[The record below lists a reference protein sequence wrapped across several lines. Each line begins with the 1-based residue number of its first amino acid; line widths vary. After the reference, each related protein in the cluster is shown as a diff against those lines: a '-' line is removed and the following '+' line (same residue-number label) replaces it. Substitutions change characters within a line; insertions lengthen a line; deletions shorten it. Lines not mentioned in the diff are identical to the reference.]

1 MRKLLFFFSVLFL
14 FAETLCAQSEGE
26 DASRS
31 YQMSYYQG
39 DSLYRAGNY
48 AGAVEKLT
56 VAVLTKKS
64 DPELFLLR
72 ARAYIKLGDIKK
84 AKRDLRSAQRI
95 GNYRA
100 DLLMDSLM
108 GRSSEQQDN
117 QFEQDLKEY
126 LKNTD

>member
-1 MRKLLFFFSVLFL
+1 
-14 FAETLCAQSEGE
+14 
-26 DASRS
+26 
-31 YQMSYYQG
+31 MSYYQG

>member
-1 MRKLLFFFSVLFL
+1 
-14 FAETLCAQSEGE
+14 
-26 DASRS
+26 
-31 YQMSYYQG
+31 MSYYQG

-56 VAVLTKKS
+56 VAILTKKS

-72 ARAYIKLGDIKK
+72 ARAYIELGDINK

-100 DLLMDSLM
+100 DMLMDSLM
-108 GRSSEQQDN
+108 GRSEENQDTK
-117 QFEQDLKEY
+117 FEQDLERY
-126 LKNTD
+126 LKNTNE